1 MKKVLEIISSARGAE
16 SFSTKLA
23 DHIVSKI
30 GEKYEGSSVEKK
42 DIVDSKIPHLDPNIL
57 AAFFT
62 PLENQADSVKGLD
75 AFSNKA
81 IKELQEA
88 DTIVIGVPFYNF
100 GIPSVLKAF
109 IDHIAVAGKTFK
121 YVDGAP
127 VGLLTGKK
135 VYLAISS
142 GGVYSAGDYKAYDF
156 AEPYLRAVLGFLGM
170 TDVTTFRIEGVNVGT
185 LKDTAVETG
194 LNSVVID

>member
-1 MKKVLEIISSARGAE
+1 MKKVLEVIASARGAE

-30 GEKYEGSSVEKK
+30 SEKYDGSSVIKK
-42 DIVDSKIPHLDPNIL
+42 DIVDSKIPHLNPDIL

-62 PLENQADSVKGLD
+62 PLENQADSIKGLD

-88 DTIVIGVPFYNF
+88 DTIVIAVPFYNF
-100 GIPSVLKAF
+100 GIPSVLKAY
-109 IDHIAVAGKTFK
+109 IDHVAVGGKTFK
-121 YVDGAP
+121 YIDGAP

-142 GGVYSAGDYKAYDF
+142 GGVYSEGDYKAYDF
-156 AEPYLRAVLGFLGM
+156 TEPYLRTVLGFLGM
-170 TDVTTFRIEGVNVGT
+170 TDVTTFRIEGLNVSA
-185 LKDTAVETG
+185 LKDRAVEKG